1 MLRNEFKYHF
11 KWQQIPS
18 SEDSKEG
25 RKSSHTDVMLYH
37 NLYVS
42 IDTWVPFQLYSVFTV
57 VNLQQH
63 QRSAQGPQIN
73 LFPPVV
79 LPLVPPANS
88 LSPETNAIWFPLP
101 RVFPTTEDIFFCSY
115 GPLSM
120 SCSGKP
126 KSQKK
131 LFLRG

>member
-11 KWQQIPS
+11 NWQQIPS

-57 VNLQQH
+57 VNL
-63 QRSAQGPQIN
+63 
-73 LFPPVV
+73 
-79 LPLVPPANS
+79 
-88 LSPETNAIWFPLP
+88 
-101 RVFPTTEDIFFCSY
+101 
-115 GPLSM
+115 
-120 SCSGKP
+120 
-126 KSQKK
+126 
-131 LFLRG
+131 